1 MFKENRLAY
10 LASKPAPKKSGL
22 SSIAAGIAKT
32 AATIKNT
39 KVAPKPT
46 TTPKTN
52 SGISS
57 IAKNIAGAAGAAK
70 ANLAVQNTFNK
81 PTTTKTPTSGGS
93 SGGAGATGSW
103 NAPSTTS
110 KTTTPTTK
118 KTVTPPTSSKT
129 SSSSGKSSSGG
140 GSSKKYSA
148 TINGKK
154 EYFSSSAEANAAL
167 DAWEERGEVEPT
179 EIVREEIEPVQTPEN
194 LELENLNRMLGEQA
208 AAFKEQLAAYEQ
220 MSNQKVNV
228 QDPQFQQDVTN
239 ALAEGEDLVPLFSQY
254 GSGQNLSEAQDQQYG
269 NMIDLQQPGFEGEVR
284 TFDTPT
290 GTMQASFNNGQWMT
304 ENLPENINPENVKP
318 TGETN
323 TPEANPTYGYT
334 DDIVEDMNPT
344 QKISAGLNNITS
356 TDGNVLLSKVNALGI
371 DTSNMTSS
379 EMLAALL
386 LQQNLNYADDPTT
399 ANYLEKAKQRAADAY
414 QDALDLYGQGGKAV
428 REIDKAL
435 DGDDFTPTT
444 YEGLAAKAY
453 SQAKEMNL
461 DSIELEKDYM
471 TNQFN
476 NWMAGE
482 TDKRSRLEGYLK
494 AKMYASGAQDSS
506 AGLQTMALAVN
517 AADLRLQSA
526 QNDYNYGISKL
537 NLEAR
542 GIMMDYTNN
551 VVKLTMDV
559 QTKKDSAASEYD
571 DKLFQIEGLQIE
583 DAKEKQKLKLDA
595 LSNFNDQ
602 IYKIEQDR
610 KSEER
615 WWYQQKFTETQA
627 AIDNAYK
634 MSGLSGTYWTTDA
647 SGNLVDTGIPTFETQ
662 KWKET
667 NALAWAQYQHTEQ
680 NDSWN
685 KLFKIYEKVKETNG
699 SSYYDAIFNSSA
711 EQMLGATPGTFAGLS
726 LGELEGALLN
736 YQGSQFL
743 GYQITNGYNALAAA
757 NGDSSAIVACYPD
770 GASGGQC
777 GDFMHKFFDL
787 GYSMGDS
794 IQSKV
799 QKLKNTPDGYV
810 PQVGDM
816 VITNEHP
823 TYGHVAIINAVNPD
837 GTITL
842 TESNYYQKSM
852 GPEKVSNTRK
862 LSLGSSAILGYHHG
876 DLKPTFQAAVDSY
889 NQNKDGTGLI
899 GGIKRVTAGLN
910 LAGLLME
917 AQKEYE
923 SNPTIANSTEYKTLK
938 KEIEGVQFPNEAAQV
953 FQDYESGDSNAAK
966 MMYGDPRWMT
976 AYTTWKAQQS
986 TSTTSLQK
994 QSDILGYA
1002 ASTPTQQ
1009 QKIWDR
1015 AVKGGYVQELQDVQ
1029 LGDYSGL
1036 LGKDAKYTDAYKRLL
1051 KDTENKPMMMNQL
1064 AQKIGK
1070 GDMDYV
1076 KGEILTSLRKN
1087 MFADPL
1093 KTFDT
1098 NVQIAKDMKD
1108 LADMFKKVQD
1118 KTGFVAGNVEKLYE
1132 LVGRTKDPELAVLKS
1147 RVNKLIQTY
1156 TKAQSGAQF
1165 SAQEFQRYQVLFP
1178 GIDSLEEL
1186 NLAKINEFYRDTTS
1200 KLDEV
1205 VKSNTGNA
1213 LSSFRDVIPESEYK
1227 TYFMNQGSSFSGGI
1241 NSMNLKLL
1249 ADAKGMNADMNGLLE
1264 DGYSLEEIY
1273 NYIISK

>member
-81 PTTTKTPTSGGS
+81 SSNDSGIKS
-93 SGGAGATGSW
+93 IAKNIAGAAGT
-103 NAPSTTS
+103 AATMKVID
-110 KTTTPTTK
+110 KTFNK
-118 KTVTPPTSSKT
+118 
-129 SSSSGKSSSGG
+129 SSSSNSKSGDSSGGG

-194 LELENLNRMLGEQA
+194 LELENLNRVLGEQA
-208 AAFKEQLAAYEQ
+208 AAFKQQLDAYEQ
-220 MSNQKVNV
+220 MSNQKVNI
-228 QDPQFQQDVTN
+228 QDPQFQQDVSN
-239 ALAEGEDLVPLFSQY
+239 ALAQGEDLVPLFSRY
-254 GSGQNLSEAQDQQYG
+254 GSSQVSEAPEDQFG
-269 NMIDLQQPGFEGEVR
+269 DMIDLRQPGFEGEVR
-284 TFDTPT
+284 TFDTPS

-304 ENLPENINPENVKP
+304 ENLPANINPENVKP
-318 TGETN
+318 TGETK
-323 TPEANPTYGYT
+323 TPEVNPTYGYT

-344 QKISAGLNNITS
+344 QKISAELNNITS

-435 DGDDFTPTT
+435 DGDDFVPTT

-537 NLEAR
+537 NVEAR

-551 VVKLTMDV
+551 IVKLTMDV

-595 LSNFNDQ
+595 LSSFNDQ

-634 MSGLSGTYWTTDA
+634 MSGLTGTIYSIDIN
-647 SGNLVDTGIPTFETQ
+647 GNLVDTGIRTFDAET
-662 KWKET
+662 T
-667 NALAWAQYQHTEQ
+667 LARDQYNRDQGL
-680 NDSWN
+680 WN
-685 KLFKIYEKVKETNG
+685 MAMDGIDQYG
-699 SSYYDAIFNSSA
+699 SQFAPYA
-711 EQMLGATPGTFAGLS
+711 EQMLGMTPGSLSGLRTVEEQKDAIGNYFTDLS
-726 LGELEGALLN
+726 LQADYFASQAGIDGIGICYED
-736 YQGSQFL
+736 GS
-743 GYQITNGYNALAAA
+743 Y
-757 NGDSSAIVACYPD
+757 
-770 GASGGQC
+770 GGQC

-862 LSLGSSAILGYHHG
+862 LSLNSSSILGYHHG
-876 DLKPTFQAAVDSY
+876 DLKPEFKAVIDIYNGVREEGAVGLLKVGANMLANYFTSKASGTNQTAVKQQESTPFPAEASAMFEAHSRGEKWVTEDMTPQNRLAFEMVYNKWKAQDKNLEGNLSSDINQLKSVIVPTLGSQWASSAFATAMDSY
-889 NQNKDGTGLI
+889 ISQGDLEGAKQYAKTVVRNSETGQTKTDLI
-899 GGIKRVTAGLN
+899 GRERTITFLDQLENDLNTFYAAGGTTNMLSGKWQNIQEYFGFTGNKKLAEITAKIKDSVAAYVVNR
-910 LAGLLME
+910 
-917 AQKEYE
+917 
-923 SNPTIANSTEYKTLK
+923 S
-938 KEIEGVQFPNEAAQV
+938 GVQFSDKEREMYKSIFPNTDKVGELNEARITALR
-953 FQDYESGDSNAAK
+953 DLTRAGINTYYEFRFGPDLYNRL
-966 MMYGDPRWMT
+966 Y
-976 AYTTWKAQQS
+976 S
-986 TSTTSLQK
+986 TDQIVSSTTTKSTTRDLGSIDL
-994 QSDILGYA
+994 SDLDI
-1002 ASTPTQQ
+1002 
-1009 QKIWDR
+1009 
-1015 AVKGGYVQELQDVQ
+1015 
-1029 LGDYSGL
+1029 
-1036 LGKDAKYTDAYKRLL
+1036 
-1051 KDTENKPMMMNQL
+1051 
-1064 AQKIGK
+1064 
-1070 GDMDYV
+1070 
-1076 KGEILTSLRKN
+1076 
-1087 MFADPL
+1087 
-1093 KTFDT
+1093 TF
-1098 NVQIAKDMKD
+1098 
-1108 LADMFKKVQD
+1108 
-1118 KTGFVAGNVEKLYE
+1118 
-1132 LVGRTKDPELAVLKS
+1132 
-1147 RVNKLIQTY
+1147 
-1156 TKAQSGAQF
+1156 
-1165 SAQEFQRYQVLFP
+1165 
-1178 GIDSLEEL
+1178 
-1186 NLAKINEFYRDTTS
+1186 
-1200 KLDEV
+1200 
-1205 VKSNTGNA
+1205 
-1213 LSSFRDVIPESEYK
+1213 
-1227 TYFMNQGSSFSGGI
+1227 
-1241 NSMNLKLL
+1241 
-1249 ADAKGMNADMNGLLE
+1249 
-1264 DGYSLEEIY
+1264 
-1273 NYIISK
+1273 